1 MTSLMNILL
10 STIIYLV
17 GVLTASQETDHLVAQ
32 AVRMGMHGLAYTSED
47 SMSATK
53 SANRLLIRSVRFTQ
67 VEPRVRV
74 RHPVD

>member
-1 MTSLMNILL
+1 M
-10 STIIYLV
+10 V
-17 GVLTASQETDHLVAQ
+17 GNLTASQETDHLVAE
-32 AVRMGMHGLAYTSED
+32 AVRMRMHGLACFSKD
-47 SMSATK
+47 SMSVLQ